1 MSTLVP
7 PAAAYPH
14 CRSPITLPPMP
25 SAPAPPATSPTTSPM
40 YSIDTNGQ
48 LEPHLHQEWLLTNG
62 LGGFAS
68 SSVIGCNT
76 RRYHG
81 VLVAATLP
89 PVGRVMALNR
99 IGEFF
104 KYDGDDRLLEFSVN
118 QFAEGFHPRGDR
130 YLRRF
135 GLEDVARWEYDIEG
149 IRVVKEL
156 QLLWMKNVAAVR
168 YTVEPPRGGGG
179 GAGAGGASRKL
190 ELNLLPFLSLRDFHG
205 IRRAVGEQFDV
216 AAGGR
221 HVQVSTHSH
230 RHVTRVWSDEEN
242 VRFVEA
248 QD

>member
-68 SSVIGCNT
+68 TSVVGCNT

-89 PVGRVMALNR
+89 PGGRGVGLNR
-99 IGEFF
+99 IGEDL
-104 KYDGDDRLLEFSVN
+104 KYDRDHPP
-118 QFAEGFHPRGDR
+118 AEGLGNPVPG
-130 YLRRF
+130 
-135 GLEDVARWEYDIEG
+135 
-149 IRVVKEL
+149 RV
-156 QLLWMKNVAAVR
+156 
-168 YTVEPPRGGGG
+168 PP
-179 GAGAGGASRKL
+179 
-190 ELNLLPFLSLRDFHG
+190 
-205 IRRAVGEQFDV
+205 
-216 AAGGR
+216 
-221 HVQVSTHSH
+221 
-230 RHVTRVWSDEEN
+230 
-242 VRFVEA
+242 
-248 QD
+248 